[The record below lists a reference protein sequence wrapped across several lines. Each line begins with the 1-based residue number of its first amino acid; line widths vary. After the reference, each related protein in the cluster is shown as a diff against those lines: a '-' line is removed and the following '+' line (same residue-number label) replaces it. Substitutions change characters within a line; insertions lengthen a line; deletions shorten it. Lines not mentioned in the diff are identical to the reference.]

1 MSNAAAPP
9 TPLIRGTFSRN
20 TLTSIFTTALD
31 FITLTGLVELAG
43 VDYVLATWIGT
54 IAGSLSN
61 FSINRWWTFQA
72 SWQPRSWQFLR
83 FVLVQAAASGLH
95 TAGVWLFT
103 RFFGLPYPASKLV
116 VAALVY
122 LLWNYPMNRW
132 VVFSPRFARPDHVIQ
147 PLAQTGVGGPEQSES
162 T

>member
-1 MSNAAAPP
+1 LSNAAAPP

-61 FSINRWWTFQA
+61 FSINR
-72 SWQPRSWQFLR
+72 
-83 FVLVQAAASGLH
+83 
-95 TAGVWLFT
+95 
-103 RFFGLPYPASKLV
+103 
-116 VAALVY
+116 
-122 LLWNYPMNRW
+122 
-132 VVFSPRFARPDHVIQ
+132 
-147 PLAQTGVGGPEQSES
+147 
-162 T
+162 